1 MSSKSTAAMGENGG
15 DIMEKEIKEKGGKR
29 KMSFQ
34 LSLSY
39 LVPSGTP
46 GLCVECSDVGRQHC

>member
-1 MSSKSTAAMGENGG
+1 MGENGG

-39 LVPSGTP
+39 QCHQAPQAYVWS
-46 GLCVECSDVGRQHC
+46 VSRGRQHC